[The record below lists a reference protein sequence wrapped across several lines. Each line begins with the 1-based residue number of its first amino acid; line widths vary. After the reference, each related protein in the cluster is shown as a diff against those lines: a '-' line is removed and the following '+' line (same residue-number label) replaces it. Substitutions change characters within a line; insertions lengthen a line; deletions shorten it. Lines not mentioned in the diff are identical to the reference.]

1 MIWYYVFLNQSC
13 IYEAN
18 FFLLNSYALE
28 LRDKG
33 EHGFMLPVM
42 QIKPTV
48 EETWTGITGMALE
61 IAKQK

>member
-1 MIWYYVFLNQSC
+1 
-13 IYEAN
+13 
-18 FFLLNSYALE
+18 
-28 LRDKG
+28 
-33 EHGFMLPVM
+33 MLPVM